1 MYSSLRFCL
10 FFELKTS
17 LRKDELYGHFLTN
30 KLKMSLSKDE
40 LLGQDE
46 HKVLFFGDFLEA
58 LCRITTCKTLDH
70 LASKDVP
77 TALMVNPVAM
87 KLRILVPLLID
98 GIKSS
103 NRKLK
108 NALNSMLG
116 GFEGGGE
123 EGINEQVAQ
132 CVITKLKEKRKF
144 SLQHAQTFSAN
155 FQAHRQSVR
164 DSIKNIYILR
174 LCIRLQAIAR
184 GISLRRNLTQFQI
197 EKTRTTKLKEIYLE
211 VHARKIQ
218 RFVREAIIRT
228 QRFNHMKQLI
238 QDSPCPG
245 GGLLALAR
253 N

>member
-1 MYSSLRFCL
+1 M
-10 FFELKTS
+10 KTY
-17 LRKDELYGHFLTN
+17 LRKDERYGHFLTN
-30 KLKMSLSKDE
+30 KLKISLSKDE

-77 TALMVNPVAM
+77 TTLMANPVAM

-116 GFEGGGE
+116 GFEGGVA
-123 EGINEQVAQ
+123 INEQVTQ
-132 CVITKLKEKRKF
+132 CVLTKLKEKRKF
-144 SLQHAQTFSAN
+144 SLQHVSAN

-164 DSIKNIYILR
+164 DSIKNIYTLR
-174 LCIRLQAIAR
+174 LCIRLQAIVR
-184 GISLRRNLTQFQI
+184 GVILRRNVTQFK
-197 EKTRTTKLKEIYLE
+197 KTRTTKLKEIYLQ
-211 VHARKIQ
+211 VHAIKIQ
-218 RFVREAIIRT
+218 RFVRETNIRT
-228 QRFNHMKQLI
+228 QRFNHMKQRI

-245 GGLLALAR
+245 GGLLALALLAR

>member
-1 MYSSLRFCL
+1 M
-10 FFELKTS
+10 
-17 LRKDELYGHFLTN
+17 
-30 KLKMSLSKDE
+30 
-40 LLGQDE
+40 
-46 HKVLFFGDFLEA
+46 FFGDFLEA
-58 LCRITTCKTLDH
+58 LCRVTTCKTLDH

-77 TALMVNPVAM
+77 TALMANPVAM

-116 GFEGGGE
+116 GFERGGE
-123 EGINEQVAQ
+123 GAINEQVTQ
-132 CVITKLKEKRKF
+132 CVLTKLKEKRKF
-144 SLQHAQTFSAN
+144 SLQQVHTLSAN

-164 DSIKNIYILR
+164 DSIKNIYTLR
-174 LCIRLQAIAR
+174 LCIRLQAIFR
-184 GISLRRNLTQFQI
+184 GIILRRNVTQF

-211 VHARKIQ
+211 VHAIKIQ
-218 RFVREAIIRT
+218 RFVRETIVRT
-228 QRFNHMKQLI
+228 QRFNHMKQRI

-245 GGLLALAR
+245 GSLLALAR